1 MWRFFILLVRSNI
14 GRGALLARLVVFL
27 LALSYLFYQLLSG
40 ASIQRFYTL
49 FFLVLLLSLLPFY
62 QLSVWW
68 PVIRYRNF
76 IVQLYSD
83 LQVWLGIQLFTNILS
98 VLIALLLYICL
109 AFLGFELMWDSKV
122 GLLILLSVLA
132 LNAIIQF
139 VFSVST
145 RFTEQ
150 NAVWLFILTI
160 PLVVPVVLSG
170 KSSWIKHSISSEQGL
185 VTSFNIED
193 SWLLGM
199 WLLFSAVSYLLF
211 EKTWKS

>member
-1 MWRFFILLVRSNI
+1 
-14 GRGALLARLVVFL
+14 
-27 LALSYLFYQLLSG
+27 
-40 ASIQRFYTL
+40 
-49 FFLVLLLSLLPFY
+49 VLLLSLLPFY

-68 PVIRYRNF
+68 PVSKYRNF
-76 IVQLYSD
+76 IIQLYSNAE
-83 LQVWLGIQLFTNILS
+83 VWAGIQLFTVILS
-98 VLIALLLYICL
+98 VLVATLLYFSL
-109 AFLGFELMWDSKV
+109 AFLGFELLWTLSV
-122 GLLILLSVLA
+122 LISMVLSVLA

-150 NAVWLFILTI
+150 NSVWLFVLTI
-160 PLVVPVVLSG
+160 PLVVPVILSG
-170 KSSWIKHSISSEQGL
+170 RSSWIKYCLNSE
-185 VTSFNIED
+185 SASDNNFNIED